1 MGKFIT
7 GLILF
12 LFGVAAIAG
21 FRGETT
27 TANLGLL
34 NIISCSTGI
43 TCTKSGAKMVVA
55 NANTLLGAG
64 SGTISGYKQAQV
76 ASTTATLTIA
86 QCGSTIVSDSAD
98 VMTLPEASTALG
110 CQYTFV
116 CGVAA
121 NLDVNPFD
129 ATDAFGT
136 IGTIAAGAVATL
148 APVGGDAIRCATIGS
163 SIVVEAVGA
172 DLWSAISYANGV
184 WTDVN

>member
-21 FRGETT
+21 FRGETS

-34 NIISCSTGI
+34 NIISCSTGVN
-43 TCTKSGAKMVVA
+43 CTKSGAKMVVA

-64 SGTISGYKQAQV
+64 SGTISGYKSAQV
-76 ASTTATLTIA
+76 ASTTTTITAA
-86 QCGSTIVSDSAD
+86 QCGSTFVSDSAD
-98 VMTLPEASTALG
+98 VMTLPEASTVLG
-110 CQYTFV
+110 CRLTFV
-116 CGVAA
+116 CGAVA
-121 NLDVNPFD
+121 NFDINPAD
-129 ATDAFGT
+129 TTDAFGT

-148 APVGGDAIRCATIGS
+148 APAAGDAIRCATIGS
-163 SIVVEAVGA
+163 SIIIEAVGA
-172 DLWSAISYANGV
+172 DLWSALSYANGV